1 MKFTNDD
8 ILKDTE
14 FKGFL
19 RSKSLKESSINLYVI
34 RLRIYCDFHQMS
46 ISELIDEA
54 EKEQESG
61 KVKKRRRK
69 VNERLGDFADH
80 LVKEGKSVYTVR
92 GYIESIKA
100 IYNYCDI
107 DTEKIGVP
115 SPNKNKAYE
124 ELITIDEIKLAVQSA
139 TIRDRAIILTHMS
152 SGMGLSEVKG
162 LTYGNFIKAVEE
174 YTNKRGYIK
183 PEDLISMLD
192 GIEDIIPRWKMVR
205 VKTDYPFI
213 TFTSPEATRE
223 TLRYLEYRQSRAFPI
238 TNEDDILFCST
249 NPGKKGA
256 NGVGQE
262 ISKKAYVAI
271 FQRLNDKLG
280 FGKKENTFR
289 RFTSHELRR
298 FFGTQCIR
306 AGLDKMSTD
315 WMMGHAID
323 EQDAAYF
330 KIREDDLRK
339 RYLKALPYLTLD
351 DVKRVQIDD
360 PEVKELR
367 KQLVESQE
375 LNKSYEQLKSEIKDL
390 KKKFID
396 SHFEKPMAKSELEND
411 LE

>member
-1 MKFTNDD
+1 MKFTKDD

-14 FKGFL
+14 FKRFL
-19 RSKSLKESSINLYVI
+19 RSKSLKDSSINLYVI

-54 EKEQESG
+54 EKEQDIE
-61 KVKKRRRK
+61 KVKKRKRK

-124 ELITIDEIKLAVQSA
+124 DLISIDEIKLAVQSA
-139 TIRDRAIILTHMS
+139 TIRDRAMILTHMS
-152 SGMGLSEVKG
+152 SGMGLSEVRG
-162 LTYGNFIKAVEE
+162 LTYGDFLKAVGD
-174 YTNKRGYIK
+174 YTNRKGYIS

-192 GIEDIIPRWKMVR
+192 GIEDIIPRWKMIR
-205 VKTDYPFI
+205 VKTEYPFI
-213 TFTSPEATRE
+213 TFTSPEATRD
-223 TLRYLEYRQSRAFPI
+223 TLRYLEYRQPRAFPI
-238 TNEDDILFCST
+238 TNEDDILFCSS
-249 NPGKKGA
+249 NYGKKGA
-256 NGVGQE
+256 NGVGRK

-271 FQRLNDKLG
+271 FQRYNDKLG
-280 FGKKENTFR
+280 FGRKGNGFR

-367 KQLVESQE
+367 KQLKESQE
-375 LNKSYEQLKSEIKDL
+375 KNESYDSLKKEVEGL

-396 SHFEKPMAKSELEND
+396 SYFEKPMVKSEVEKD
-411 LE
+411 LD